1 MYNEQEVGKAACD
14 MTDVSEVWGLGQRMA
29 LAQRRSDRQVE
40 EMIQR
45 LRVISVVPAMAQLV
59 VYPDFIQWQAL
70 AAVVVLV
77 LNCLWIWLLLRSED
91 GGSPRRSLGWTSIFG
106 DVATALL
113 LMANYRVNPADS
125 VQFLPLIMVV
135 QAAARWGRLGGLIG
149 GLTAGL
155 VSSGWVVGVH
165 RTLGLEL
172 PTMTLVFRVVIFGLV
187 GLFVGLM
194 VREARQQRRAAESV
208 INASRDLVVTFSVDG
223 TVRSVN
229 PACQRILGYS
239 PEELVGRDRASL
251 LAPGE
256 RTFGPVDVDLYRRE
270 GAQLVELRLLHRDG
284 RVVWL
289 EFDLLPDL
297 EAGVVHAVGRDV
309 GARRQTESELRR
321 RADHDGLTGVLNR
334 QALFAHL
341 RARFSVDKLPGLVFI
356 DIDHFKS
363 INDGHGHLTGDRVLQ
378 EIAERLT
385 GAIDGQ
391 GRAARY
397 AGDEFCLAVDDPAHL
412 EAVVGRVRDVLHA
425 PLAAGGKNLSVT
437 ASLGWA
443 RSMRGDGPEELLD
456 RADQAMYAAKADN
469 SRS

>member
-1 MYNEQEVGKAACD
+1 
-14 MTDVSEVWGLGQRMA
+14 MTEVSEVWGLGRRMA

-40 EMIQR
+40 EVIQR
-45 LRVISVVPAMAQLV
+45 LRLVSVVPAVAQLL
-59 VYPDFIQWQAL
+59 VYPGSIHWP
-70 AAVVVLV
+70 AVVAVMVLV
-77 LNCLWIWLLLRSED
+77 LNCLWVWLMLRSED
-91 GGSPRRSLGWTSIFG
+91 LGSPRRSLGWTSIFG

-113 LMANYRVNPADS
+113 LMANYRLNPADS

-135 QAAARWGRLGGLIG
+135 QAAARWGRTGGLIG
-149 GLTAGL
+149 GITAGL
-155 VSSGWVVGVH
+155 VSSGWAVGVH
-165 RTLGLEL
+165 RNLGLEL
-172 PTMTLVFRVVIFGLV
+172 PGMTLAFRVVIFGLV

-239 PEELVGRDRASL
+239 PEELVGRDRSSL

-256 RTFGPVDVDLYRRE
+256 RTFGPVATDLYRRE
-270 GAQLVELRLLHRDG
+270 GPQLVELRLLHRDG
-284 RVVWL
+284 GVVWL

-297 EAGVVHAVGRDV
+297 EAGVVHALGRDV
-309 GARRQTESELRR
+309 GVRRQAESELRR

-341 RARFSVDKLPGLVFI
+341 RGRFTLDMLPGLVFI
-356 DIDHFKS
+356 DLDRFKS
-363 INDGHGHLTGDRVLQ
+363 INDGHGHLTGDRVLK

-385 GAIDGQ
+385 GVIDGQ
-391 GRAARY
+391 GRVARY
-397 AGDEFCLAVDDPAHL
+397 AGDEFCLAVDNPAHL
-412 EAVVGRVRDVLHA
+412 EAVVDRVRAVLQA
-425 PLAAGGKNLSVT
+425 PLSLGGKNLLVT

-443 RSMRGDGPEELLD
+443 HSTPGDGPEELLD
-456 RADQAMYAAKADN
+456 RADQAMYSAKAAG
-469 SRS
+469 RP